1 MDWLLSS
8 FQLVIGFFQ
17 KNPVIPI
24 FLTLGLGFWLG
35 KLKIGSFSLGSVAAT
50 LIVGVIIGQMRIA
63 IPDILKTV
71 FFLLFLFSIG
81 YSVGPQFFKSMKGSG
96 LKMAGFAVIEALLC
110 AGLVIL
116 ASHLMGYG
124 NAVASGLFA
133 GSQTVSASLGLLS
146 DTVREMPLPDA
157 TRESMLLII
166 PACYAVTY
174 VFGTVG
180 SAWFLSNIGPRML
193 GGLDKVKEEV
203 SRIEE
208 EMDSKDS
215 QSSPSLMPASRPV
228 MFRAYL
234 VEDCFFDSPRT
245 VHEIEQR
252 FLENGKRV
260 MVERARVDG
269 RIVNPFDDL
278 VISKGDQIVLG
289 GRRAEIVDLEQAP
302 GPEISDPELLN
313 FGAERTPVTVA
324 AGKADGITLGKLR
337 LLPCMERVIVASLK
351 RAGMAIPVKNGTE
364 LHAGDVIT
372 LVGWPSD
379 VAEAA
384 TAIGYAD
391 RDTDTTDMVFV
402 GLGIAAGCVLGALSV
417 RINGI
422 PMALGTSV
430 GALIAGLVLG
440 WMRARKPSFGHI
452 PSSVLWIFNNLG
464 VNMFIAVLG
473 ITAGGALLHGLREAG
488 FMIILVGAVLTILSL
503 AISILIARKLFHFS
517 TPETLGCVAG
527 GRCGVAAIGA
537 IQQTLQSDVPN
548 LGYTV
553 TYAVANIAL
562 VFSSLLVLFLT

>member
-1 MDWLLSS
+1 MDWLLTS
-8 FQLVIGFFQ
+8 FQFVIGFFQ
-17 KNPVIPI
+17 KNPVIPV

-35 KLKIGSFSLGSVAAT
+35 KLKIGTFSLGAVAAT
-50 LIVGVIIGQMRIA
+50 LIVGVIIGQMKIP

-81 YSVGPQFFKSMKGSG
+81 YSVGPQFFKAMKGSG
-96 LKMAGFAVIEALLC
+96 LKMAGFAIIEALLC

-116 ASHLMGYG
+116 TAHLMGYG
-124 NAVASGLFA
+124 NAVAAGLFA
-133 GSQTVSASLGLLS
+133 GSQTVSASLGLLG
-146 DTVREMPLPDA
+146 DTVREMPLSDSS
-157 TRESMLLII
+157 RENMLLII

-180 SAWFLSNIGPRML
+180 SAWFLASIGPKML
-193 GGLDKVKEEV
+193 GGLEKVKEDV
-203 SRIEE
+203 SRIEQ
-208 EMDSKDS
+208 EMDSKDA
-215 QSSPSLMPASRPV
+215 QTAPSIMPASRPV

-234 VEDCFFDSPRT
+234 VENDFFDSPRT
-245 VHEIEQR
+245 VREIEQR
-252 FLENGKRV
+252 FLGNGERI
-260 MVERARVDG
+260 MVERAKVG
-269 RIVNPFDDL
+269 GEIVAPSDDL
-278 VISKGDQIVLG
+278 VIRKGDHIVLG
-289 GRRAEIVDLEQAP
+289 GRRDAMVNLTDAP

-324 AGKADGITLGKLR
+324 SGKADGMTLGKLR
-337 LLPCMERVIVASLK
+337 QLPCMERVIVASLK
-351 RAGMAIPVKNGTE
+351 RSGLSIPVKNGIE

-379 VAEAA
+379 VAAA
-384 TAIGYAD
+384 AAAIGYAD
-391 RDTDTTDMVFV
+391 RETDTTDMVFV

-440 WMRARKPSFGHI
+440 WLRARKPSFGHI
-452 PSSVLWIFNNLG
+452 TSSVLWLFNNLG

-488 FMIILVGAVLTILSL
+488 FTIIIVGAVLTILSL

-537 IQQTLQSDVPN
+537 IQQALQSDVPN

>member
-1 MDWLLSS
+1 MDWLLTS
-8 FQLVIGFFQ
+8 FQFVIGFFQ
-17 KNPVIPI
+17 KNPVIPV

-35 KLKIGSFSLGSVAAT
+35 KLKIGTFSLGAVAAT
-50 LIVGVIIGQMRIA
+50 LIVGVIIGQMKIP

-81 YSVGPQFFKSMKGSG
+81 YSVGPQFFKAMKGSG
-96 LKMAGFAVIEALLC
+96 LKMAGFAIIEALLC

-116 ASHLMGYG
+116 TAHLMGYG
-124 NAVASGLFA
+124 NAVAAGLFA
-133 GSQTVSASLGLLS
+133 GSQTVSASLGLLG
-146 DTVREMPLPDA
+146 DTVREMPLSDSS
-157 TRESMLLII
+157 RENMLLII

-180 SAWFLSNIGPRML
+180 SAWFLASIGPKML
-193 GGLDKVKEEV
+193 GGLEKVKEDV
-203 SRIEE
+203 SRIEQ
-208 EMDSKDS
+208 EMDSKDA
-215 QSSPSLMPASRPV
+215 QTAPSIMPASRPV

-234 VEDCFFDSPRT
+234 VENDFFDSPRT
-245 VHEIEQR
+245 VREIEQR
-252 FLENGKRV
+252 FLGNGERI
-260 MVERARVDG
+260 MVERAKVG
-269 RIVNPFDDL
+269 GEIVAPSDDL
-278 VISKGDQIVLG
+278 VIRKGDHIVLG
-289 GRRAEIVDLEQAP
+289 GRRDAMVNLTDAP

-324 AGKADGITLGKLR
+324 SGKADGMTLGKLR
-337 LLPCMERVIVASLK
+337 QLPCMERVIVASLK
-351 RAGMAIPVKNGTE
+351 RSGLSIPVKNGIE

-379 VAEAA
+379 VAAA
-384 TAIGYAD
+384 AAAIGYAD
-391 RDTDTTDMVFV
+391 RETDTTDMVFV

-440 WMRARKPSFGHI
+440 WLRARKPSFGHI
-452 PSSVLWIFNNLG
+452 PSSVLWLFNNLG

-488 FMIILVGAVLTILSL
+488 FTIIIVGAVLTILSL

-537 IQQTLQSDVPN
+537 IQQALQSDVPN